1 MCQEE
6 STKTGKTIG
15 LLGPLHKI
23 SYYCRTPLP
32 CQKRCTKRKLK
43 ETKGPHHGK
52 SKLCISPLQGSSA
65 NKVAKERSSWRRLL
79 FKYASDYSPFLK
91 HPSVAVTHL
100 LRGHLSFSSI
110 QVLCVTRYP
119 ARESCF
125 LLATDNYPH
134 VDSILYASG
143 TLSQWFDAT
152 IIDWNVLEHPI
163 ILNNIT

>member
-1 MCQEE
+1 MWTKNNQHKWWLCAKWMCQEE

-100 LRGHLSFSSI
+100 LWGHLSFSSI
-110 QVLCVTRYP
+110 GWL
-119 ARESCF
+119 
-125 LLATDNYPH
+125 
-134 VDSILYASG
+134 G
-143 TLSQWFDAT
+143 TLLGSHVSFSLRTT
-152 IIDWNVLEHPI
+152 IHMSIQFCMQVALSRNGPMQQ
-163 ILNNIT
+163 